1 MLLMGYY
8 SLDPL
13 GKGFFRI
20 DPAATLPPEALA
32 FYSESQTFGA
42 VASGATKLS
51 KEVSERVA
59 KEIAEEVAETVSK
72 QVGETVSKNV
82 AEQTAKNVMEQA
94 YKNVQERAIAKNGKE
109 LAGGALLQALRK
121 EAKQLSTETLETA
134 AKKTGKEVAET
145 AGEKTVKETAKE
157 TGENAVERVTKYGI
171 KTGVLGG
178 VGYALLSGPF
188 GGFTEV
194 IGNLGDEWT
203 GDNCR
208 EKAETNYPDASPEE
222 LDAKVEACEAE
233 AASKL
238 TKLAGAVGLGLF
250 ALGALVVVRLVP
262 KRKAPEPEPAE
273 DTDEPE
279 EDSE

>member
-32 FYSESQTFGA
+32 FYSENQVFHAGA
-42 VASGATKLS
+42 AVVG
-51 KEVSERVA
+51 EVSSEVAERVA

-82 AEQTAKNVMEQA
+82 AEQTAKEVMQQA

-109 LAGGALLQALRK
+109 LSGGALLQALRK
-121 EAKQLSTETLETA
+121 EAKELSTETLETA
-134 AKKTGKEVAET
+134 AKKTGQEVAET
-145 AGEKTVKETAKE
+145 AGQQNAKVAAKE

-171 KTGVLGG
+171 RTGVLGG

-194 IGNLGDEWT
+194 IGNLGDEYT
-203 GDNCR
+203 GANCR

-222 LDAKVEACEAE
+222 LDAKTEECEAR

-238 TKLAGAVGLGLF
+238 TKLAGAAGLGLL
-250 ALGALVVVRLVP
+250 ALGALVVVRLIP
-262 KRKAPEPEPAE
+262 KRESPAS
-273 DTDEPE
+273 EPE